1 MKLPFFIKTSTL
13 SNIPISI
20 RFVVLAG
27 ISAVGFQSVGEIG
40 KTGDFSYIVEG
51 GNNQYPYLMRKP
63 QSTPHRM
70 TFKRGITLRGF
81 SLATVI
87 ANVASGGSP
96 LGDLS
101 LDPLKTMF
109 KKGTIGTVLILDH
122 GRNVKA
128 IYSFVS
134 QGIIEWSLSELNALR
149 SEPVI
154 ETITIA
160 HNGLMS
166 LPIPD
171 FL

>member
-1 MKLPFFIKTSTL
+1 MKVPFFVKASTL
-13 SNIPISI
+13 SNIPLSI
-20 RFVVLAG
+20 RFVVLTG
-27 ISAVGFQSVGEIG
+27 ISAVGFQSVSEIG

-63 QSTPHRM
+63 QETPHRL

-81 SLATVI
+81 SLAGAV
-87 ANVASGGSP
+87 ASVASGGSP
-96 LGDLS
+96 LGDMS
-101 LDPLKTMF
+101 LDPLKSML
-109 KKGTIGTVLILDH
+109 KKGTIGTILVLDH

-134 QGIIEWSLSELNALR
+134 QGIIEWSLSELNAQR
-149 SEPVI
+149 SEPLI

>member
-1 MKLPFFIKTSTL
+1 MKLPFFIKSSTL
-13 SNIPISI
+13 AEATLSI

-27 ISAVGFQSVGEIG
+27 ISALGFQSISDIG
-40 KTGDFSYIVEG
+40 KTGDFQYIVEG

-63 QSTPHRM
+63 QETPHKM

-81 SLATVI
+81 SLASV
-87 ANVASGGSP
+87 VKSLASGGSP

-101 LDPLKTMF
+101 LDPLKSMLG
-109 KKGTIGTVLILDH
+109 KGTIGTILVLDH
-122 GRNVKA
+122 GRNVKG

-134 QGIIEWSLSELNALR
+134 QGIIEWSLSELNAMR
-149 SEPVI
+149 SEPLI
-154 ETITIA
+154 ETVTIA